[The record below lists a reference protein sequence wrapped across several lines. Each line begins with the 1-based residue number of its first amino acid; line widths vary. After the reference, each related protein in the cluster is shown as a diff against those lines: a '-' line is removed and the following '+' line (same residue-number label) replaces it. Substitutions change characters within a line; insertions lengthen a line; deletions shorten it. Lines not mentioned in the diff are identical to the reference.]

1 VSKVI
6 LDASKFIV
14 MENILSRITFDNRL
28 LRGKPVIRNLRISVE
43 MILELMAKGS
53 TVQEIL
59 EDYPMLQAED
69 IQAAL
74 LYAQQL
80 VSGELVFD
88 RTTA

>member
-1 VSKVI
+1 MPTLSGKE
-6 LDASKFIV
+6 FIV

>member
-1 VSKVI
+1 
-6 LDASKFIV
+6 
-14 MENILSRITFDNRL
+14 MENILGRITFDNRL
-28 LRGKPVIRNLRISVE
+28 LRGKPAIRNLRISVE

-53 TVQEIL
+53 PVQEIL
-59 EDYPMLQAED
+59 EDYPMLQIED

-74 LYAQQL
+74 LYARQL